1 MMIGF
6 EKTYDW
12 FVNVLC
18 FLTVLFTFQFTVPSA
33 FASPIVFSQ
42 NNHTGILETYAY
54 DEIEN
59 SIRVVGVSDDR
70 ANRVIPEKRVRVE
83 SEISEGVTSVAA
95 KTGTSV
101 LDHYPEYVKLAESIG
116 ARRFQIPTSVWNK
129 MSAAEQWTETP
140 SFLIG

>member
-1 MMIGF
+1 MFIILVMF
-6 EKTYDW
+6 
-12 FVNVLC
+12 
-18 FLTVLFTFQFTVPSA
+18 FQVSIIPA

-83 SEISEGVTSVAA
+83 SEISEGVTSVTA
-95 KTGTSV
+95 KTSTS
-101 LDHYPEYVKLAESIG
+101 G
-116 ARRFQIPTSVWNK
+116 
-129 MSAAEQWTETP
+129 
-140 SFLIG
+140 